1 MFLIAW
7 PFITFIFWYVFYNY
21 FSSSAYN
28 GKKPLSDRKIFLIS
42 VIVGAFVSFFSY
54 RDLASLLIKMLSRYD
69 PS

>member
-42 VIVGAFVSFFSY
+42 VIVGAFVSFF
-54 RDLASLLIKMLSRYD
+54 LIGI
-69 PS
+69 